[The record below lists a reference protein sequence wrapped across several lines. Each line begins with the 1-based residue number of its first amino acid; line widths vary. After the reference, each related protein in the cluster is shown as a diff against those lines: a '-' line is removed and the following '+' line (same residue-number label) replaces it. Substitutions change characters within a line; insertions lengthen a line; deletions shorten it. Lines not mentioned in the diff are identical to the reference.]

1 MKPGG
6 DRGNG
11 STLKLQ
17 KVVTEGKVTEGK
29 GKPLQNKWIGGK
41 VYTGIFQKTRTEIS
55 VMKFCV
61 QKRKRFSAPCA
72 DFFPP

>member
-1 MKPGG
+1 MYQIPVKRLLTSVLRLERLKGKVSFLKGQMKPGG

-29 GKPLQNKWIGGK
+29 GKPFQNK
-41 VYTGIFQKTRTEIS
+41 
-55 VMKFCV
+55 
-61 QKRKRFSAPCA
+61 
-72 DFFPP
+72 